1 MKTGERVHDDVSSI
15 PCLLHI
21 TPRHACNK
29 WIQYFILHQPFEFLS
44 SKWPQYF
51 NNDIKNGVHGYV
63 LLMGSG
69 LRSPIKS
76 GKRRLELF
84 IIFASHRPA
93 HFDVKNAELI
103 FVYKQLRP

>member
-1 MKTGERVHDDVSSI
+1 MKTGERVPDDVSSI

-21 TPRHACNK
+21 TPRQACNK

-93 HFDVKNAELI
+93 HLDVKNAELI